1 MLQRSPSS
9 FTQVSTPR
17 QVVNAM
23 PNRLIHETSPYLLQH
38 AHNPVDWYPWSQ
50 DAFDEAKRR
59 GVPVFLS
66 VGYSACHWCHVMEHE
81 SFEDEDIARQ
91 MNDNYVCIKV
101 DREERP
107 DIDQIYMTSVQLIT
121 QRGGWPMSVFLDHDA
136 KPFYGGTYWPKS
148 PKHGMPGFGD
158 VLNRITTIWKQ
169 HPDDVEKAGLDLQ
182 SEIQRLGT
190 PDWEPSV
197 VGKVAIENAVVLM
210 LKSADRR
217 HGGFGT
223 APKFPHPM
231 DLRVLMRAVKR
242 FGNLD
247 ALDVVR
253 LTLDKMARGG
263 IYDHLG
269 GGFARYSTDAY
280 WLVPHF
286 EKMLYDN
293 ALLLTCY
300 LEGFQLTGDEFYKQ
314 VAREIC
320 EYILRDMT
328 SPEGGFYATEDA
340 DSEGV
345 EGKFYVW
352 SEAEI
357 DEILGSEE
365 SRVFKHCYD
374 VTTHGNWEESNILNL
389 PKPLAV
395 CAEELSLPIGELQA
409 RLACSRA
416 YLFEAREKR
425 IHPGKD
431 TKILASWN
439 GLMIAALA
447 QASVVLQEPKYA
459 QVATNAARFI
469 LARMVSEESRL
480 LHSYKDGQA
489 RFNGYLDD
497 YACLIDGLT
506 ELTLATGEASF
517 AISALQLAQRML
529 AQFTDPSNGT
539 FFYTSADHETLIAR
553 QQDIQDNATPSGYSM
568 AVTAL
573 LKLGR
578 LLNDETLEQAGM
590 KALEAAGMIVKTKPY
605 AVAQLLIA
613 ADFAVGPTWEL
624 VIFPG
629 DDQTAWQ
636 QVQATLA
643 ERFLPNKLLLI
654 APKLDA
660 SHGPLQPHFE
670 SRTAISG
677 QVTLYRCERGRCLTP
692 AVGITDVLKAIADL

>member
-1 MLQRSPSS
+1 MDRP
-9 FTQVSTPR
+9 
-17 QVVNAM
+17 A
-23 PNRLIHETSPYLLQH
+23 NRLINETSPYLLQH
-38 AHNPVDWYPWSQ
+38 AHNPVDWYPWGAE
-50 DAFDEAKRR
+50 AFEEAKKRNA
-59 GVPVFLS
+59 PLFLS

-81 SFEDEDIARQ
+81 SFEDPDIAAY
-91 MNDNYVCIKV
+91 MNENFVCIKV

-136 KPFYGGTYWPKS
+136 KPFYGGTYWPKTS
-148 PKHGMPGFGD
+148 KHGMHGFGEVLRKIRMIWDEHPED
-158 VLNRITTIWKQ
+158 VQKSG
-169 HPDDVEKAGLDLQ
+169 EDLQ
-182 SEIQRLGT
+182 EEIQRLST
-190 PDWEPSV
+190 LESESSPV
-197 VGKVAIENAVVLM
+197 NKVAIENAVVMM

-231 DLRVLMRAVKR
+231 DVRVLMRAVKR
-242 FGNLD
+242 FGNMD

-293 ALLLTCY
+293 ALLLSCY
-300 LEGFQLTGDEFYKQ
+300 LEGYQLTGDEFYKQ
-314 VAREIC
+314 VSKEIC

-357 DEILGSEE
+357 DELLGSEE
-365 SRVFKHCYD
+365 SRIFKHCYD
-374 VTTHGNWEESNILNL
+374 VTAHGNWEESNILNL
-389 PKPLAV
+389 PKPLKESADDLLIPLD
-395 CAEELSLPIGELQA
+395 ELES
-409 RLACSRA
+409 RLACSKA
-416 YLFEAREKR
+416 YLYEAREKR

-431 TKILASWN
+431 TKVLASWN

-447 QASVVLQEPKYA
+447 NASVVLREPKYA
-459 QVATNAARFI
+459 TAASNAARFI
-469 LARMVSEESRL
+469 LDKMVTEEGRL

-497 YACLIDGLT
+497 YGCLIDGLV
-506 ELTLATGEASF
+506 EVTLATGEPTF
-517 AISALQLAQRML
+517 ADAGRQLALRMVE
-529 AQFTDPSNGT
+529 QFTDPDNGT
-539 FFYTSADHETLIAR
+539 FYYTSSDHESLIAR

-573 LKLGR
+573 IKLGR
-578 LLNDETLEQAGM
+578 LLHDDSLEQAGV
-590 KALEAAGMIVKTKPY
+590 KALEAAGMTIKTRPY

-613 ADFAVGPTWEL
+613 ADFLVGPAWEL
-624 VIFPG
+624 IVYPG
-629 DDQTAWQ
+629 DHKEDWQ
-636 QVQATLA
+636 RVEAALA
-643 ERFLPNKLLLI
+643 ERFLPNKLMMI
-654 APKLDA
+654 ANDSLTKAA
-660 SHGPLQPHFE
+660 SLTAHFE
-670 SRTAISG
+670 NRTAVNG
-677 QVTLYRCERGRCLTP
+677 QVTLYQCEKGRCLAP
-692 AVGITDVLKAIADL
+692 VSGVDAILSTIETL

>member
-1 MLQRSPSS
+1 MDRP
-9 FTQVSTPR
+9 
-17 QVVNAM
+17 A
-23 PNRLIHETSPYLLQH
+23 NRLINETSPYLLQH
-38 AHNPVDWYPWSQ
+38 AHNPVDWYPWGAE
-50 DAFDEAKRR
+50 AFEEAKKRNA
-59 GVPVFLS
+59 PLFLS

-81 SFEDEDIARQ
+81 SFEDPDIAAY
-91 MNDNYVCIKV
+91 MNEKFVCIKV

-136 KPFYGGTYWPKS
+136 KPFYGGTYWPKTS
-148 PKHGMPGFGD
+148 KHGMHGFGEVLRKIRMIWDEHPED
-158 VLNRITTIWKQ
+158 VQKSG
-169 HPDDVEKAGLDLQ
+169 EDLQ
-182 SEIQRLGT
+182 DEIQRLST
-190 PDWEPSV
+190 LESESSPV
-197 VGKVAIENAVVLM
+197 NKVAIENAVVMM

-231 DLRVLMRAVKR
+231 DVRVLMRAVKR
-242 FGNLD
+242 FGNMD

-293 ALLLTCY
+293 ALLLSCY
-300 LEGFQLTGDEFYKQ
+300 LEGYQLTGDAFYKQ
-314 VAREIC
+314 VSKEIC

-357 DEILGSEE
+357 DELLGSEE
-365 SRVFKHCYD
+365 SRIFKHCYD
-374 VTTHGNWEESNILNL
+374 VTAHGNWEESNILNL
-389 PKPLAV
+389 PKPLKESADDLLIPLD
-395 CAEELSLPIGELQA
+395 ELES
-409 RLACSRA
+409 RLACSKA
-416 YLFEAREKR
+416 YLYEARQKR

-431 TKILASWN
+431 TKVLASWN

-447 QASVVLQEPKYA
+447 NASVVLQEPKYA
-459 QVATNAARFI
+459 TAASNAARFI
-469 LARMVSEESRL
+469 LDKMVTDEGRL

-497 YACLIDGLT
+497 YGCLIDGLV
-506 ELTLATGEASF
+506 EVTLATGDPSF
-517 AISALQLAQRML
+517 VESGRQLAQRTVE
-529 AQFTDPSNGT
+529 QFSDPDNGT
-539 FFYTSADHETLIAR
+539 FYYTSSDHETLIAR

-573 LKLGR
+573 IKLGR
-578 LLNDETLEQAGM
+578 LLHDDSLEQAGV
-590 KALEAAGMIVKTKPY
+590 KALEAAGMTIKTRPY

-613 ADFAVGPTWEL
+613 ADFLVGPAWEL
-624 VIFPG
+624 IVYPG
-629 DDQTAWQ
+629 DHKDDWQ
-636 QVQATLA
+636 RVEAALA
-643 ERFLPNKLLLI
+643 ERFLPNKLMMI
-654 APKLDA
+654 ANDQLTNSA
-660 SHGPLQPHFE
+660 PLAAHFE
-670 SRTAISG
+670 NRGAAG
-677 QVTLYRCERGRCLTP
+677 GEVTLYQCERGRCLAP
-692 AVGITDVLKAIADL
+692 VSGADAILSTIETL

>member
-1 MLQRSPSS
+1 MDRP
-9 FTQVSTPR
+9 
-17 QVVNAM
+17 A
-23 PNRLIHETSPYLLQH
+23 NRLINETSPYLLQH
-38 AHNPVDWYPWSQ
+38 AHNPVDWYPWGAE
-50 DAFDEAKRR
+50 AFEEAKKRNA
-59 GVPVFLS
+59 PLFLS

-81 SFEDEDIARQ
+81 SFEDADIAAY
-91 MNDNYVCIKV
+91 MNEKFVCIKV

-136 KPFYGGTYWPKS
+136 KPFYGGTYWPKTS
-148 PKHGMPGFGD
+148 KHGMHGFGEVLRKIRMIWDEHPED
-158 VLNRITTIWKQ
+158 VQKSG
-169 HPDDVEKAGLDLQ
+169 EDLQ
-182 SEIQRLGT
+182 EEIQRLST
-190 PDWEPSV
+190 LESESSPV
-197 VGKVAIENAVVLM
+197 NKVAIENAVVMM

-231 DLRVLMRAVKR
+231 DVRVLMRAVKC
-242 FGNLD
+242 FGNMD

-293 ALLLTCY
+293 ALLLSCY
-300 LEGFQLTGDEFYKQ
+300 LEGYQLTGDAFYKQ
-314 VAREIC
+314 VSKEIC

-357 DEILGSEE
+357 DELLGSEE
-365 SRVFKHCYD
+365 SRIFKHCYD
-374 VTTHGNWEESNILNL
+374 VTAHGNWEESNILNL
-389 PKPLAV
+389 PKPLKESADDLLIPLD
-395 CAEELSLPIGELQA
+395 ELES
-409 RLACSRA
+409 RLACSKA
-416 YLFEAREKR
+416 YLYEAREKR

-431 TKILASWN
+431 TKVLASWN

-447 QASVVLQEPKYA
+447 NASVVLQEPKYA
-459 QVATNAARFI
+459 TAASNAARFI
-469 LARMVSEESRL
+469 LDKMVTEEGRL

-497 YACLIDGLT
+497 YGCLIDGLV
-506 ELTLATGEASF
+506 EVTLATGDPSF
-517 AISALQLAQRML
+517 VESGRQLAQRMVE
-529 AQFTDPSNGT
+529 QFSDPDNGT
-539 FFYTSADHETLIAR
+539 FYYTSSDHETLIAR

-573 LKLGR
+573 IKLGR
-578 LLNDETLEQAGM
+578 LLHDDSLEQAGV
-590 KALEAAGMIVKTKPY
+590 KALEAAGMTIKTRPY

-613 ADFAVGPTWEL
+613 ADFLVGPAWEL
-624 VIFPG
+624 IVYPG
-629 DDQTAWQ
+629 DQKDDWQ
-636 QVQATLA
+636 RVEAALA
-643 ERFLPNKLLLI
+643 ERFLPNKLMMI
-654 APKLDA
+654 ANDQLTNSA
-660 SHGPLQPHFE
+660 PLAAHFE
-670 SRTAISG
+670 NRGAVNG
-677 QVTLYRCERGRCLTP
+677 QVTLYQCEKGRCLAP
-692 AVGITDVLKAIADL
+692 VSGVDAILSTIETL

>member
-1 MLQRSPSS
+1 M
-9 FTQVSTPR
+9 
-17 QVVNAM
+17 NKKA
-23 PNRLIHETSPYLLQH
+23 NRLVNETSPYLLQH
-38 AHNPVDWYPWSQ
+38 AYNPVDWYPWSQ
-50 DAFDEAKRR
+50 EAFEEAKRR
-59 GVPVFLS
+59 NAPVFLS

-81 SFEDEDIARQ
+81 SFEDETIAKQ
-91 MNDNYVCIKV
+91 MNEQFVCIKV

-121 QRGGWPMSVFLDHDA
+121 QRGGWPMSVFLDHNA
-136 KPFYGGTYWPKS
+136 KPFYGGTYWPKTN
-148 PKHGMPGFGD
+148 KHGMPGFGE
-158 VLNRITTIWKQ
+158 VLRRIRSIWDE
-169 HPDDVEKAGLDLQ
+169 HPEDVEKAGEDLQ

-190 PDWEPSV
+190 LEVEKSPV
-197 VGKVAIENAVVLM
+197 NKVAIENAVVMM

-231 DLRVLMRAVKR
+231 DVRVLMRAVKR
-242 FGNLD
+242 FGNMD
-247 ALDVVR
+247 ALEVVR

-293 ALLLTCY
+293 ALLLSCY
-300 LEGFQLTGDEFYKQ
+300 LEGYQMTGDPFYKQ
-314 VAREIC
+314 VSREIC

-365 SRVFKHCYD
+365 SRLFKHCYD
-374 VTTHGNWEESNILNL
+374 VTTHGNWEETNILNL
-389 PKPLAV
+389 PKPLKE
-395 CAEELSLPIGELQA
+395 CAEELSLTLEDLQS
-409 RLACSRA
+409 RLECSKA

-439 GLMIAALA
+439 GLMIAAMA
-447 QASVVLQEPKYA
+447 QASVVLQQPKYA
-459 QVATNAARFI
+459 TAAASAARFI
-469 LARMVSEESRL
+469 LQKMVTQDGRL

-497 YACLIDGLT
+497 YGCFIDGLV
-506 ELTLATGEASF
+506 EVTLATGDPSYAEAGSK
-517 AISALQLAQRML
+517 LAKRMVE
-529 AQFTDPSNGT
+529 QFSDSSNGT
-539 FFYTSADHETLIAR
+539 FYYTSADHETLIAR

-568 AVTAL
+568 AVTSL

-578 LLNDETLEQAGM
+578 LLHDDSLEESGIR
-590 KALEAAGMIVKTKPY
+590 ALEAAGMTIKTKPY

-613 ADFAVGPTWEL
+613 ADFLVGPAWEL
-624 VIFPG
+624 VLYPG
-629 DDQTAWQ
+629 DHKEDGLKVESA
-636 QVQATLA
+636 LA

-654 APKLDA
+654 ADEKSTSTESLK
-660 SHGPLQPHFE
+660 PHFE
-670 SRTAISG
+670 GREAVNG
-677 QVTLYRCERGRCLTP
+677 QVTLYRCEKGRCLAP
-692 AVGITDVLKAIADL
+692 VVGVEDVLKAISEI